1 MNLFTS
7 LLKNK
12 MILEIGC
19 NTGKITT
26 QIAKYNPKR
35 IIAIDND
42 LKHLDIANKIE
53 TTFVKNKAKFLKIN
67 FFKRKDLKKVKI
79 KFDVIIIRHIFNSFS
94 YKTNKKIIFNLQE
107 KLKKNGTF
115 LIIDFYKKII
125 LRQFFLSLIR
135 LNIISGIKT
144 CINSLKKDSFIR
156 DKKNINKYFNESYNA
171 KIFNKDIF
179 NKHESKLIKII
190 NFVFNCS
197 YTMIVKKNDN

>member
-1 MNLFTS
+1 MNLLTS

-12 MILEIGC
+12 IILEIGC

-42 LKHLDIANKIE
+42 LKHLNIANKIE
-53 TTFVKNKAKFLKIN
+53 TTFEKNKVKFLKIN
-67 FFKRKDLKKVKI
+67 FLKKRDLKKVKI
-79 KFDVIIIRHIFNSFS
+79 KFDVIIIRHIFACFS
-94 YKTNKKIIFNLQE
+94 YETNKKIIFDLE
-107 KLKKNGTF
+107 KKLKKNGAF

-125 LRQFFLSLIR
+125 FRHLFFSIIR
-135 LNIISGIKT
+135 LNITSGIKRF
-144 CINSLKKDSFIR
+144 INSLKKDSFIL
-156 DKKNINKYFNESYNA
+156 DKKKINKYFNENYNT
-171 KIFNKDIF
+171 KIFNKDFF

-190 NFVFNCS
+190 NFLFNCS